1 MSGFFDKVKSY
12 TKQAADQTGRAAKIA
27 KIKMNMVSLNSEKD
41 RHLKAIG
48 QNVFSMVS
56 ETGGLDPEALRVAC
70 RDNVMQINQ
79 LNEKIQELENEIAAI
94 QAGSTDSEVGDGE
107 DEE

>member
-12 TKQAADQTGRAAKIA
+12 TKQAADQTGRAAKVA

-41 RHLKAIG
+41 KHLKAIG
-48 QNVFSMVS
+48 QQVFSMVS
-56 ETGGLDPEALRVAC
+56 ESGGLDPEALRVNC
-70 RDNVMQINQ
+70 RDNVMQIQQ

-94 QAGSTDSEVGDGE
+94 QAGSTDSEVGS
-107 DEE
+107 DEEE

>member
-12 TKQAADQTGRAAKIA
+12 TKQAADQTSRAAKVA

-41 RHLKAIG
+41 KHLKAIG
-48 QNVFSMVS
+48 QQVFSMVS
-56 ETGGLDPEALRVAC
+56 ESGGLDPEALRVNC
-70 RDNVMQINQ
+70 RDNVMQIQQ

-94 QAGSTDSEVGDGE
+94 QAGSTDSEVGS
-107 DEE
+107 DEEE

>member
-12 TKQAADQTGRAAKIA
+12 TKQAADQTSRAAKIA

-41 RHLKAIG
+41 KHLKAIG
-48 QNVFSMVS
+48 NNVFSMVS

-70 RDNVMQINQ
+70 RDSVMQINQ
-79 LNEKIQELENEIAAI
+79 LNDKIQELENEIAAI
-94 QAGSTDSEVGDGE
+94 HANSTDSEVGDE

>member
-12 TKQAADQTGRAAKIA
+12 TKQAADQTSRAAKIA

-41 RHLKAIG
+41 RNLKSIG
-48 QNVFSMVS
+48 LNVFTMVS
-56 ETGGLDPEALRVAC
+56 STGGLDPEALRLAC

-79 LNEKIQELENEIAAI
+79 LNEKIQELENEIAGI
-94 QAGSTDSEVGDGE
+94 QAASTDTEVGE

>member
-12 TKQAADQTGRAAKIA
+12 TKQAADQTGRAAKAA

-41 RHLKAIG
+41 KHLKAIG
-48 QNVFSMVS
+48 QQVFSMVS
-56 ETGGLDPEALRVAC
+56 ESGGLDPEALRVNC
-70 RDNVMQINQ
+70 RDNVMQIQQ

-94 QAGSTDSEVGDGE
+94 QAGSTDSEVGS
-107 DEE
+107 DEEE

>member
-12 TKQAADQTGRAAKIA
+12 TKQAADQTSRAAKVA
-27 KIKMNMVSLNSEKD
+27 KIKMNMVSINSEKD
-41 RHLKAIG
+41 RHLKSIG
-48 QNVFSMVS
+48 LNVFSMVS
-56 ETGGLDPEALRVAC
+56 ETGGLDPEALRLAC

-94 QAGSTDSEVGDGE
+94 QATSTDSEVGE